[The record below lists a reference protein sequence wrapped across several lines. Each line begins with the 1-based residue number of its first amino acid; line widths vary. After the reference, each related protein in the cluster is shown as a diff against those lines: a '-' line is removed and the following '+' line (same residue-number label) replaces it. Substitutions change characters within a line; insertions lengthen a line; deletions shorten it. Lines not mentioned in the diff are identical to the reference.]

1 MLRHGTQLGGSQ
13 RLGKRAWPER
23 RRPAVAATTV
33 GPAVVWCTLQ
43 QSCSSGCSAVL
54 QCPGAL
60 FPSGPVPRLL
70 VAWTTAS
77 DRLKKDPGRA
87 PQHDRGRHWPAVEAT
102 GPHLQ
107 AITNQALYY
116 RATEALAMTT
126 CTSVSLHTHTAG
138 KTHIYVLARLHP
150 EHSCSFFP
158 SQASIWKLPPSPH
171 PQPQPATLD
180 SSLLSA
186 SSVRLLL
193 ACLSVSVS
201 VSPPLTLT
209 SRASPW
215 DVGYWLL
222 ALCFFQLN

>member
-23 RRPAVAATTV
+23 RRPAVAATWTRS
-33 GPAVVWCTLQ
+33 VWCTLQ
-43 QSCSSGCSAVL
+43 QSCSSGSSAVL

-150 EHSCSFFP
+150 EHSCSFSP
-158 SQASIWKLPPSPH
+158 LSSINLE
-171 PQPQPATLD
+171 T
-180 SSLLSA
+180 SSLSSSTTSA
-186 SSVRLLL
+186 CDTRLVF
-193 ACLSVSVS
+193 A
-201 VSPPLTLT
+201 
-209 SRASPW
+209 
-215 DVGYWLL
+215 
-222 ALCFFQLN
+222 